1 MQRKLLLEHNKNY
14 TINFSEQKTKE
25 LTFNELKEEF

>member
-1 MQRKLLLEHNKNY
+1 MQRKLLLEHSKKY

-25 LTFNELKEEF
+25 LNYKELKEEF